1 MGCSFTVA
9 LGAQEF
15 QAGVEEARQFQE
27 DGSLPVGFELAL
39 LETDAPPPPSKPR
52 AKKGKVRGPC
62 GVLAPV
68 TVLCSST
75 ISLVLLTTGS

>member
-1 MGCSFTVA
+1 M
-9 LGAQEF
+9 QEF

-52 AKKGKVRGPC
+52 AKKGKVCGPC
-62 GVLAPV
+62 RALSPLHVMCRSIFR
-68 TVLCSST
+68 LC
-75 ISLVLLTTGS
+75 